1 MKCYEVL
8 KDKSG
13 FNNIDLRLQPLFN
26 FVAENVFTS
35 VHTKPEPL
43 IFSFKSV
50 FVNCSLKK
58 LTGLA
63 FTKSLFGG
71 DKLQRE

>member
-1 MKCYEVL
+1 MKWYEVL
-8 KDKSG
+8 KDKFG

-50 FVNCSLKK
+50 FVNCYLKK
-58 LTGLA
+58 INR
-63 FTKSLFGG
+63 FSFYKEVIW
-71 DKLQRE
+71 RR